1 MSQFTAWATGL
12 CPDVPIVQK
21 IVVIVEDAETLAH
34 SLATVLETLPGVKT
48 VVTRDPRTALALFGA
63 PDSAISALVTDLN
76 LPYVDGFELIQQI
89 RTMAAY
95 TKLPVIMISADER
108 ATALNGSAPHPANAL
123 FRKPFSL
130 KEVRRVLEE
139 LLE

>member
-1 MSQFTAWATGL
+1 M
-12 CPDVPIVQK
+12 QK
-21 IVVIVEDAETLAH
+21 VVVIVEDADTLAQ
-34 SLATVLETLPGVKT
+34 SLAAALETLPGVKAI
-48 VVTRDPRTALALFGA
+48 VTRDPRTAIALFGA

-76 LPYVDGFELIQQI
+76 LPYVDGFELIRQI

-95 TKLPVIMISADER
+95 SKLPVIMISADER
-108 ATALNGSAPHPANAL
+108 AGALNGSTPHPANAL
-123 FRKPFSL
+123 FQKPFSL